1 MNGSNQ
7 KITGYIKVIE
17 PTANNLMSDVDR
29 KVLRITRRR
38 DEIVL
43 DLTVRDKKQHYF
55 YDDYNAKFFMR

>member
-29 KVLRITRRR
+29 KVIRITQRR
-38 DEIVL
+38 DEVVL

-55 YDDYNAKFFMR
+55 YDVYR